1 MKSLCDAC
9 SNPKHDKLLTA
20 YGTELCEDCWDDY
33 LFTPEGKV
41 EYLLGIARGDYPV
54 TEFDVD
60 FLGEAA
66 VQWQRNKN
74 VFDIENSEILRLETI
89 LKQLGLL

>member
-1 MKSLCDAC
+1 MKSLCDKC
-9 SNPKHDKLLTA
+9 LKKNYDTLLTA
-20 YGTELCEDCWDDY
+20 YGASLCEDCWDDY

-41 EYLLGIARGDYPV
+41 EYLLGIARGDYPA
-54 TEFDVD
+54 TEFDAD

-66 VQWQRNKN
+66 VQWQKNKN
-74 VFDIENSEILRLETI
+74 IFDIEDSEILRLETI